1 MVIVKDV
8 IGGILL
14 LLLYAL
20 AWAVALAFMV
30 FLVIVLVVS
39 RGRSDAVRGVFRHAV
54 AAGAPPGAVHRAGR
68 AGAPA
73 DTATAI
79 RDLPS
84 VDPGFDVT
92 DRKSTPLNSS

>member
-14 LLLYAL
+14 VYAL

-54 AAGAPPGAVHRAGR
+54 AAGAPHGAVHRAGR

-79 RDLPS
+79 RDLSQLIPA
-84 VDPGFDVT
+84 
-92 DRKSTPLNSS
+92 ST